1 MKTVWLLALVLCV
14 QLFQGSY
21 ALAAAPSSSSAIPI
35 IDHTSIFHPV
45 LAEQGMVSSQEAI
58 ATQVGLDV
66 LRDGGNAVDAAVAVG
81 FALAVTLPKAGNLG
95 GGGFMMIHLAET
107 GETLALDYREMAPA
121 LASEAMFLNEQGDV
135 DKHLSRNS
143 FQSAGVPGTVRGLTQ
158 ALRDYGSQPL
168 AKLLQPAIE
177 LAEKGFVISHDLASE
192 LKSRRSQLSRS
203 EAGKKIFYHSDGRAF
218 EAGERLIQKDLA
230 WSLRQIAKH
239 GEQAFY
245 EGAIAKKIAQD
256 SKRHQGLIDMR
267 DLANYEAVMREAVKG
282 DYRGYGV
289 YSMPPPSS
297 GGVHV
302 LQMLQ
307 VLKNFDLNAL
317 GHNSADYLHV
327 LSETMKYAYA
337 DRSKYLGDPDFAT
350 VPVAELTAPAY
361 GLRIAKKIDMNKAR
375 PSDDIKPGSA
385 QPFESHDTTHFS
397 VADSQGNVVSNTYT
411 LNFSYGSGIVIEGT
425 GILLN
430 NEMDD
435 FSSKPGVPNA
445 FGLLGGE
452 ANAIEPRKRPLS
464 AMTPLIVLKDDKPY
478 LVVGSPGGSKII
490 NVVLQVVL
498 NVLDHGMNIAEASSV
513 PRIHHQWYPDVLNVE
528 RGISLDTLRLLRAKG
543 YETKETRVLG
553 STQSILLQ
561 QGRLEGASDP
571 RRPGALTLGY

>member
-1 MKTVWLLALVLCV
+1 VQVFQVPQTLALSPVE
-14 QLFQGSY
+14 
-21 ALAAAPSSSSAIPI
+21 AAVPI

-45 LAEQGMVSSQEAI
+45 LAENGMVSSQEAL

-66 LRDGGNAVDAAVAVG
+66 LREGGNAVDAAVAVG
-81 FALAVTLPKAGNLG
+81 FAMAVTLPKAGNLG
-95 GGGFMMIHLAET
+95 GGGFMMIHLAES

-121 LASEAMFLNEQGDV
+121 LASEAMFLNQQGDV

-143 FQSAGVPGTVRGLTQ
+143 FQSAGVPGTVKGLTQ
-158 ALRDYGSQPL
+158 AHRDYGSLPL
-168 AKLLQPAIE
+168 AKLIQPAIE
-177 LAEKGFVISHDLASE
+177 LAEKGFVISHDLAAE
-192 LKSRRSQLSRS
+192 LQSRRSQLSRS
-203 EAGKKIFYHSDGRAF
+203 EAGKKIFYRADGSPYK
-218 EAGERLIQKDLA
+218 AGERLIQKDLA
-230 WSLRQIAKH
+230 WSLKQIAKQ
-239 GEQAFY
+239 GEEAFY
-245 EGAIAKKIAQD
+245 TGAIAKKIAAD
-256 SKRHQGLIDMR
+256 SKRHNGLMDMN
-267 DLANYEAVMREAVKG
+267 DLAAYNAVMREAVRG
-282 DYRGYGV
+282 EYRGYEV
-289 YSMPPPSS
+289 FSMPPPSS

-307 VLKNFDLNAL
+307 VLKNFDLKGL

-337 DRSKYLGDPDFAT
+337 DRSKYLGDPDFT
-350 VPVAELTAPAY
+350 DVPVGPLTSQAY
-361 GLRIAKKIDMNKAR
+361 GRRIADKIDMNKAR

-397 VADSQGNVVSNTYT
+397 VADRHGNVVSNTYT

-452 ANAIEPRKRPLS
+452 ANAIEPKKRPLS
-464 AMTPLIVLKDDKPY
+464 AMTPIIVLKEDKPY
-478 LVVGSPGGSKII
+478 LVLGSPGGSKII
-490 NVVLQVVL
+490 NVVLQVIL

-513 PRIHHQWYPDVLNVE
+513 PRIHHQWYPDILNLE
-528 RGISLDTLRLLRAKG
+528 RGISLDTKRLLQAKG
-543 YETKETRVLG
+543 YKTKETRVLG

-561 QGRLEGASDP
+561 QGRLEGSSDP